1 MNNNNGFDEN
11 TNYVQTNVNNP
22 FEQQIYNQNNYN
34 NNSSN
39 NKKVV
44 IIIVIILLIAIG
56 VLVFFLTKKNNNSN
70 SNEPGTK
77 IEEKSQLKSYD
88 LTWGSIQPYRLI
100 DSQEMSFGVVYNGDC
115 TVKTDAKIDDNL
127 ELRVRR
133 QIDVLV
139 GYAVFDL
146 NRNGIIKNKEDI
158 NNNYAEIVDYIEK
171 ELTNYSFE
179 ILEHNYVITNFK
191 VNLIKVSEH

>member
-1 MNNNNGFDEN
+1 MNNNGFDET
-11 TNYVQTNVNNP
+11 TNYVQNNQ

-77 IEEKSQLKSYD
+77 MEEKSQLKSYD
-88 LTWGSIQPYRLI
+88 LKWGSTQPYRLI
-100 DSQEMSFGVVYNGDC
+100 DSQEMTFGVVYRGDC
-115 TVKTDAKIDDNL
+115 TVKTDAKIDGDFQQSVNG
-127 ELRVRR
+127 
-133 QIDVLV
+133 QINWLV
-139 GYAVFDL
+139 SHAVFDL
-146 NRNGIIKNKEDI
+146 NKNGIIKNKEDI

-171 ELTNYSFE
+171 ELTNNSFE
-179 ILEHNYVITNFK
+179 ILEHNYVITTFK
-191 VNLIKVSEH
+191 VNSIKVAED

>member
-1 MNNNNGFDEN
+1 MNNNGFDET
-11 TNYVQTNVNNP
+11 TNYVQNNQ

-77 IEEKSQLKSYD
+77 MEEKSQLNSYD
-88 LTWGSIQPYRLI
+88 LKWGSMQPYYLM
-100 DSQEMSFGVVYNGDC
+100 DSQEMTFKVVYRGDC
-115 TVKTDAKIDDNL
+115 TVKTDAKIDGDFQQSVNG
-127 ELRVRR
+127 
-133 QIDVLV
+133 QIDSLVLI
-139 GYAVFDL
+139 ALMDL
-146 NRNGIIKNKEDI
+146 NKNGIIKNKEDI

-171 ELTNYSFE
+171 ELTNNSFE
-179 ILEHNYVITNFK
+179 ILEHNYVITRLK
-191 VNLIKVSEH
+191 VNTIKVVED